1 MKKQYLKTM
10 AILFVTT
17 LLFLTGCGANNMTDN
32 NTGDNGSSSNGSNTA
47 GNNNGA
53 GHENKLTETDARQIA
68 LKKAGLETATFTKQE
83 YDSNDKEYEFEFH
96 TDDKEY
102 DCDVN
107 AIDGSIHNY
116 SVENME
122 NKEIFD

>member
-1 MKKQYLKTM
+1 MKKQHLKTM
-10 AILFVTT
+10 AIMFVTL
-17 LLFLTGCGANNMTDN
+17 LLFLTGCGANNMADN
-32 NTGDNGSSSNGSNTA
+32 NADNNGT
-47 GNNNGA
+47 GNNNATGQ
-53 GHENKLTETDARQIA
+53 ENALKEADARQIA

-116 SVENME
+116 SVENRE
-122 NKEIFD
+122 SKEIFD

>member
-10 AILFVTT
+10 ATLFAATF
-17 LLFLTGCGANNMTDN
+17 LLLTGCGANNTADN
-32 NTGDNGSSSNGSNTA
+32 NTG
-47 GNNNGA
+47 NNSGT
-53 GHENKLTETDARQIA
+53 EQTNKLTEADARQIA

-83 YDSNDKEYEFEFH
+83 YDANESEFEFEFH
-96 TDDKEY
+96 TDAKEY
-102 DCDVN
+102 ECDVN

>member
-1 MKKQYLKTM
+1 MKKQHLKTM
-10 AILFVTT
+10 AIMFVTL
-17 LLFLTGCGANNMTDN
+17 LLFLTGCGANNMTDYNAN
-32 NTGDNGSSSNGSNTA
+32 NSGSNTTD
-47 GNNNGA
+47 NNNGTEH
-53 GHENKLTETDARQIA
+53 GNKLTEADARQIA

-116 SVENME
+116 SVENRE
-122 NKEIFD
+122 SKEIFD